1 MGEERQARAT
11 ACVQKCTAYVLQ
23 GRDTTICTCTLCRQ
37 QEQVG
42 PGPPSDHASTST
54 IPGSL
59 VAALELADS
68 ATVVDT
74 LRTIARGE
82 VTLTEVQRQE
92 LLRRVTLPEPS
103 VLSSLGPQLGRGQ
116 YLVREAT
123 LTTGGKVEP
132 VAVKIMLENDAH
144 LAEVVLSKRLS
155 AVCKM
160 VCKAHGAARKDGK
173 LLLVMERCTGS
184 LTDMLR
190 ERDGPVTQAEL
201 AMAAQDICAAVAELH
216 ACGIVHCDI
225 KPANCLV
232 RENGTVVLCDFGSA
246 KVRRLRGC
254 TRVSGHVTRLAVTW
268 CRAAGSCVLVCNSQG
283 MAADVQLPMGMTYAY
298 APMDQMANN
307 DPSQPGEAL
316 AAPSKKCSQCLTAR
330 LIDPSLP
337 LCAADKAWD
346 VYAVAATLAHLATGK
361 RPFEGIGPHVIS
373 VEHHKGRAL
382 QHRHLEE
389 VPDALR

>member
-1 MGEERQARAT
+1 
-11 ACVQKCTAYVLQ
+11 
-23 GRDTTICTCTLCRQ
+23 
-37 QEQVG
+37 
-42 PGPPSDHASTST
+42 
-54 IPGSL
+54 
-59 VAALELADS
+59 
-68 ATVVDT
+68 
-74 LRTIARGE
+74 
-82 VTLTEVQRQE
+82 
-92 LLRRVTLPEPS
+92 
-103 VLSSLGPQLGRGQ
+103 
-116 YLVREAT
+116 
-123 LTTGGKVEP
+123 
-132 VAVKIMLENDAH
+132 MLENDAH

-307 DPSQPGEAL
+307 DPSQP
-316 AAPSKKCSQCLTAR
+316 
-330 LIDPSLP
+330 
-337 LCAADKAWD
+337 DKAWD

-389 VPDALR
+389 VPDALRLILTQCLDADPRKRPTIQELTQMLEPWVQSVG